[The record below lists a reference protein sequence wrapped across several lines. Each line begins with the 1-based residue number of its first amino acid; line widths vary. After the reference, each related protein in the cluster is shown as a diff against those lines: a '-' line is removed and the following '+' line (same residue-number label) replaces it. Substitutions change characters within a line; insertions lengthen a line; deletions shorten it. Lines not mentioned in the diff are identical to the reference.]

1 MAMSSYTP
9 DPALVDPAL
18 VDPGAARIAEYASRG
33 YADDVLPIRPQDRTW
48 KVPQFIT
55 VWMGPI
61 HNILSYFTVVS
72 FFTLGLSAMQVV
84 AAILL
89 SAVIVSAGY
98 ILNGQASARY
108 GVPFAMLLRDSFG
121 SKGALIP
128 AAIRGTVAGVV
139 FLGLSTVSSAQALDV
154 VMDKIFPGYADLGGS
169 VLGLATPT
177 AISYL
182 IMWSITVALFLGGQK
197 FLGKFSSWANPAV
210 YVLIVIGVVLAVRN
224 VGSVSDIFAL
234 DPVTTEVTPLV
245 FVGCVAAL
253 VSNWA
258 GPIVNTGDYTRNATS
273 TKAPALGF
281 PIGVIASYLLFTL
294 ATVSF
299 MASLSVATNGD
310 FDVNRPT
317 IFVDAINSIG
327 NPFVVV
333 LLILSMNVGM
343 TAFCVFGNMLPAG
356 LQLTAGWPS
365 LFTVRN
371 GAILTAVAGTLILPW
386 KFLEASDAL
395 FLFYSFIGSMFGPI
409 AGIMLASYFVERKR
423 TVDLDRIYADPKA
436 PQVAYNWRAI
446 GVLAVSFVFT
456 MAGTVPGLKEVGFL
470 VDVKNLAFFS
480 GLVVGFVGYTL
491 TVISSRKATS

>member
-1 MAMSSYTP
+1 MSTTSS
-9 DPALVDPAL
+9 VDDL
-18 VDPGAARIAEYASRG
+18 IDPGAEALATYAARG
-33 YADDVLPIRPQDRTW
+33 YADDVLPIRPQDRSWST
-48 KVPQFIT
+48 PQFVT

-61 HNILSYFTVVS
+61 HNILSYFTVVG
-72 FFTLGLSAMQVV
+72 FFALGLSARQVV

-89 SAVIVSAGY
+89 SAVIVSVGY
-98 ILNGQASARY
+98 VLNGQASARY

-128 AAIRGTVAGVV
+128 AAIRGTIAGIV
-139 FLGLSTVSSAQALDV
+139 FFGLSTVSSAQALDV

-169 VLGLATPT
+169 ILGLAVPT

-182 IMWSITVALFLGGQK
+182 IVWSITVALFLAGQA
-197 FLGKFSSWANPAV
+197 FLGKFSTWANPAV
-210 YVLIVIGVVLAVRN
+210 YVLIVIGVVLAIKN
-224 VGSVSDIFAL
+224 VGSLSAMFDL
-234 DPVTTEVTPLV
+234 HPVHTPVTPLV

-258 GPIVNTGDYTRNATS
+258 GPIVNTGDYTRNATT

-281 PIGVIASYLLFTL
+281 PVGVIASYLLFTL
-294 ATVSF
+294 VTVSF
-299 MASLSVATNGD
+299 MASLSVSTHGD

-356 LQLTAGWPS
+356 LQLTAEWPKR
-365 LFTVRN
+365 FTVRN
-371 GAILTAVAGTLILPW
+371 GAIITAVAGTLFLPW
-386 KFLEASDAL
+386 KFLEATDAL

-409 AGIMLASYFVERKR
+409 AGIMLASYFVERRR
-423 TVDLDRIYADPKA
+423 TVDLDGIYADPKA
-436 PQVAYNWRAI
+436 PQQAYNRRAI
-446 GVLAVSFVFT
+446 AVLAISFVIT

-470 VDVKNLAFFS
+470 VDIKNLAFFS
-480 GLVVGFVGYTL
+480 GLFIGFVGYSL
-491 TVISSRKATS
+491 TIIGARKASA

>member
-1 MAMSSYTP
+1 MSPTSSLH
-9 DPALVDPAL
+9 DL
-18 VDPGAARIAEYASRG
+18 VDPGAEAVATYAARG
-33 YADDVLPIRPQDRTW
+33 YAEDVLPVRPQDRTW
-48 KVPQFIT
+48 STPQFVT

-61 HNILSYFTVVS
+61 HNILSYFTVVG
-72 FFTLGLSAMQVV
+72 FFALGLSARQVV

-98 ILNGQASARY
+98 VLNGQASARY

-121 SKGALIP
+121 SRGALIP
-128 AAIRGTVAGVV
+128 AAIRGTVAGIV
-139 FLGLSTVSSAQALDV
+139 FFGLSTVSSAQALDV
-154 VMDKIFPGYADLGGS
+154 VMDKVFPGYADLDGS
-169 VLGLATPT
+169 VLGLAVPT

-182 IMWSITVALFLGGQK
+182 LMWAITVALFLAGQR
-197 FLGKFSSWANPAV
+197 FLGTFSTWANPAV
-210 YVLIVIGVVLAVRN
+210 YVLIVVGVVLAVRN
-224 VGSVSDIFAL
+224 VGSFSDVFEL
-234 DPVTTEVTPLV
+234 HPVQSEVTPLV

-281 PIGVIASYLLFTL
+281 PVGVIASYLLFAL
-294 ATVSF
+294 VTVSF
-299 MASLSVATNGD
+299 MASLSVSTHGD

-356 LQLTAGWPS
+356 LQLTAEWPS
-365 LFTVRN
+365 RFTVRK
-371 GAILTAVAGTLILPW
+371 GAIITAVVGTLFLPW
-386 KFLEASDAL
+386 KFLEATDAL

-409 AGIMLASYFVERKR
+409 AGIMLASYFVERRR
-423 TVDLDRIYADPKA
+423 TVDLDDIYADPRS

-446 GVLAVSFVFT
+446 GVLVVSFVFT
-456 MAGTVPGLKEVGFL
+456 MAGTLPGLEEIDFL

-480 GLVVGFVGYTL
+480 GLLIGFVGYTL
-491 TVISSRKATS
+491 TILSTREATS